1 MLLYQFHL
9 LDGRG
14 GMPLLDLGHHTDD
27 DAACEAAA
35 GLLNEH
41 ASAAAVEVYD
51 VDRLV
56 HRFTRSTQ
64 AIREVGTP
72 LRHKGVGSGQG
83 QRSLHD

>member
-14 GMPLLDLGHHTDD
+14 GIPLLDLGHHIDD
-27 DAACEAAA
+27 SAACEAAS

-41 ASAAAVEVYD
+41 ASAAAVEIYD

-64 AIREVGTP
+64 AIREVGAP
-72 LRHKGVGSGQG
+72 LRHKGVEDRQG